1 MNWEIPLFWKSW
13 EIGIIWDNEVSLG
26 NHVGMG
32 EDSGQSATGRKS
44 SFPPVVC
51 QSCRVLV
58 LGSLPGEESLRQA
71 QYYAHPRNAF
81 WPMMAELCGFEL
93 SLPYGERLSCLLKAG
108 IALWDVVGSGR
119 RQGSLDQ
126 NIQDE
131 TPNDIEALLEG
142 LPELE
147 LICCNGGASFRYL
160 RRYFPQLWQQG
171 RLRIRQLPS
180 TSPAA
185 ARWTYGQ
192 KREAWAQA
200 LASCGM

>member
-1 MNWEIPLFWKSW
+1 
-13 EIGIIWDNEVSLG
+13 
-26 NHVGMG
+26 MG
-32 EDSGQSATGRKS
+32 VDRVQSATGRKS
-44 SFPPVVC
+44 SFPPVVR
-51 QSCRVLV
+51 QTCRVLV

-81 WPMMAELCGFEL
+81 WPLMAELCGFEL

-160 RRYFPQLWQQG
+160 RRYFPELWQ
-171 RLRIRQLPS
+171 RASLSIRQLPS

-185 ARWTYGQ
+185 AKWSYRQ
-192 KREAWAQA
+192 KLAAWRQA
-200 LASCGM
+200 LLSCGIQQAVAGKPHG